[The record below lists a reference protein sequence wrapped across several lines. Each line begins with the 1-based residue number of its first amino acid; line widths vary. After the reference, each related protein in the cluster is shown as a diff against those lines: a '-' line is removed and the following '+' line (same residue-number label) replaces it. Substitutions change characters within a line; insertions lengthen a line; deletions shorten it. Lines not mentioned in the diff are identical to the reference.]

1 MNDAGLEILIF
12 FTSRSQQSKSTG
24 RVVELSRQICW
35 PFEYAG
41 RGTRVGCRLGPGLLP
56 ALCCRCVPGRL
67 AEASS
72 PTETPGFRCHLP
84 SPLSYAPMPPG
95 LDPECPL
102 LSLPPLPVPLASP
115 TESTPL
121 VRVPRQR
128 PLGTALTTR
137 CVPLREMRMTSAPLG
152 SLGLAGTSF
161 NLDPATHGVF
171 TMSVTKSHQKW
182 VPATGE

>member
-1 MNDAGLEILIF
+1 MWNYPGKSAGPLNMQVGEPG
-12 FTSRSQQSKSTG
+12 QA
-24 RVVELSRQICW
+24 
-35 PFEYAG
+35 AG
-41 RGTRVGCRLGPGLLP
+41 WALGFSLP
-56 ALCCRCVPGRL
+56 CVAVAIPGRL

-102 LSLPPLPVPLASP
+102 LSLPPRPVPLASP

-137 CVPLREMRMTSAPLG
+137 CVPLRELRMTSAPLG